1 MQDIKL
7 RLATIEDLDALE
19 EFEQAVIQYER
30 PFAPQLKDG
39 PIHYY
44 AIEDLIKNENSCFVV
59 AEYNNQLVASG
70 YASMEEAEPTK
81 KERFHAYLGFM
92 YVVPEFRGKGINGMI
107 VQHLIDWS
115 KKHDLSEIVIELYA
129 ENQSALQA
137 YKKIGFHPDL
147 LKMRLNTEEE

>member
-7 RLATIEDLDALE
+7 RPATIEDLEALE
-19 EFEQAVIQYER
+19 EFEQGVIQYER
-30 PFAPQLKDG
+30 PFAPQLKPD

-59 AEYNNQLVASG
+59 AEVNNQLVASG
-70 YASMEEAEPTK
+70 YASVEESEPTNK
-81 KERFHAYLGFM
+81 NRFHAYLGFM
-92 YVVPEFRGKGINGMI
+92 YVVPEYRGKGVNGMI
-107 VQHLIDWS
+107 VQHLIEWS
-115 KKHDLSEIVIELYA
+115 KKHDLTEIIIELYA
-129 ENQSALQA
+129 ENQSALKA